1 MAQVAAQF
9 DPVITSLSASLDAM
23 IQRGVPGDDDDVV
36 KLHQQRDTL
45 ITKRAET
52 IAMFEKALDDIN
64 QKQNDAI
71 EKLVNQLGEYPVGA
85 H

>member
-1 MAQVAAQF
+1 MLVSFQK
-9 DPVITSLSASLDAM
+9 P
-23 IQRGVPGDDDDVV
+23 
-36 KLHQQRDTL
+36 
-45 ITKRAET
+45 ET
-52 IAMFEKALDDIN
+52 TVEKALDDIN